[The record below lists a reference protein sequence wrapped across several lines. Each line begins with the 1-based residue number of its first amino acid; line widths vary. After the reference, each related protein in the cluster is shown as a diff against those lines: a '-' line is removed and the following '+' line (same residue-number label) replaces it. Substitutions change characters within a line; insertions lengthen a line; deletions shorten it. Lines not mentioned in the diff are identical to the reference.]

1 MRRST
6 VILPLLLALT
16 ACGGTPTADLG
27 PVSPYQTLTPPGV
40 STPLPART
48 EILIPTPTLF
58 VHIIGQGDT
67 LSGIAD
73 RYGVSL
79 QALQDANPGVV
90 ATSLIVG
97 DELIIPVG
105 GVTTVSEPT
114 PTPAIAPVTQSQ
126 CWPETT
132 GGVWCFALVENEY
145 AEPLENLSAL
155 FTLQNANGQDITSQ
169 TVYGLLDVLPPG
181 ASMPLAAHFPAPVDP
196 SAEPRV
202 QILTAI
208 RLLPGDTR
216 YLSAMTENTLVSV
229 DSSGRTAQVTGR
241 VVLTGS
247 GTATRLWVL
256 ATAFDAAGN
265 VVGVRRWESS
275 SALTADAPV
284 TFDFLVSSLGPGI
297 DRVDFL
303 TEARP

>member
-1 MRRST
+1 M
-6 VILPLLLALT
+6 LLVLT
-16 ACGGTPTADLG
+16 ACGGGTATPDLA
-27 PVSPYQTLTPPGV
+27 PAAAYQTFTPPGV

-48 EILIPTPTLF
+48 EVLLPTPTLF
-58 VHIIGQGDT
+58 VHIIGDGDT
-67 LSGIAD
+67 LSGIAE
-73 RYGVSL
+73 RYGVGL
-79 QALQDANPGVV
+79 QALQDANPDVSPT
-90 ATSLIVG
+90 ALIVG
-97 DELIIPVG
+97 AEIIIPVG
-105 GVTTVSEPT
+105 GLVAVGEPT
-114 PTPAIAPVTQSQ
+114 PTPAPVPVTQAK

-155 FTLQNANGQDITSQ
+155 FTLQDSSGQDLASQ

-196 SAEPRV
+196 SATPRV
-202 QILTAI
+202 LVLTAI

-241 VVLTGS
+241 VVLTS
-247 GTATRLWVL
+247 PGTATRLWVL
-256 ATAFDAAGN
+256 ATAFDVAGN
-265 VVGVRRWESS
+265 VVGVRRWESTS
-275 SALTADAPV
+275 TLTVDAPV
-284 TFDFLVSSLGPGI
+284 QFDFLVSSLGPEI
-297 DRVDFL
+297 VRVDFL